1 MARILMVLASAPGE
15 PTGNL
20 DHRLELTAALTA
32 QAALDDAAY
41 GEASWPA
48 LRILPD
54 GARRPAALVRVDAG
68 WALQGPAGE
77 DSALWDF
84 EGRVF
89 RPGEYVTVRRAGGEE
104 LVFRIVEV
112 EPD

>member
-1 MARILMVLASAPGE
+1 MARVVMVLASGPGV
-15 PTGNL
+15 PAGDL
-20 DHRLELTAALTA
+20 DYRLELTATLTP
-32 QAALDDAAY
+32 QATLDEAAY
-41 GEASWPA
+41 GEGAWHA
-48 LRILPD
+48 VRILPD
-54 GARRPAALVRVDAG
+54 GSRRPAELVRNDDG

>member
-1 MARILMVLASAPGE
+1 MARIVMVLASAPGK
-15 PTGNL
+15 PAGNVG
-20 DHRLELTAALTA
+20 HRLELTAVLTPRA
-32 QAALDDAAY
+32 GLDAAAY
-41 GEASWPA
+41 GETPWPA
-48 LRILPD
+48 VRLLPD
-54 GARRPAALVRVDAG
+54 GARRQAALVRVEEG

-77 DSALWDF
+77 DSALWAF

-112 EPD
+112 GPD

>member
-1 MARILMVLASAPGE
+1 MARVVMLLASGPGAPAGDL
-15 PTGNL
+15 NY
-20 DHRLELTAALTA
+20 RLELTATLTP
-32 QAALDDAAY
+32 QAALDD
-41 GEASWPA
+41 GTWPA
-48 LRILPD
+48 VRVLPD
-54 GARRPAALVRVDAG
+54 GTRRQAQLVRVDEG

-104 LVFRIVEV
+104 FVFRIVEV
-112 EPD
+112 ESD

>member
-1 MARILMVLASAPGE
+1 MARVVMLLASAPGA
-15 PTGNL
+15 PAGNL
-20 DHRLELTAALTA
+20 NYRLELTANLTT
-32 QAALDDAAY
+32 QAALDEAAY
-41 GEASWPA
+41 GAGAWQA
-48 LRILPD
+48 VRILPD
-54 GARRPAALVRVDAG
+54 GSRRPAELVRIDDG

-104 LVFRIVEV
+104 FVFRIVEV

>member
-1 MARILMVLASAPGE
+1 MARVVMLLASGPGE
-15 PTGNL
+15 PAGNV
-20 DHRLELTAALTA
+20 DYRLELNAPLTP
-32 QAALDDAAY
+32 QAALDESAY
-41 GEASWPA
+41 SDGPWSA
-48 LRILPD
+48 LRVLPD
-54 GARRPAALVRVDAG
+54 GSQRPAALVRIDEG

>member
-1 MARILMVLASAPGE
+1 MARVVMLLASGPGE
-15 PTGNL
+15 PAGNV
-20 DHRLELTAALTA
+20 DYRLELNAALTP
-32 QAALDDAAY
+32 QAALDEAAY
-41 GEASWPA
+41 AGPWSA
-48 LRILPD
+48 LRVLPD
-54 GARRPAALVRVDAG
+54 GSRRPAELVRTNGG

-89 RPGEYVTVRRAGGEE
+89 RPGEYVTVRRSGGEE

>member
-1 MARILMVLASAPGE
+1 MARVVMLLASGPGAPAGD
-15 PTGNL
+15 L
-20 DHRLELTAALTA
+20 DYRLELTATLTP
-32 QAALDDAAY
+32 QGALDEAAY
-41 GEASWPA
+41 GEGAWPA
-48 LRILPD
+48 VRILPD
-54 GARRPAALVRVDAG
+54 GSRHPAGLVRIETG

-104 LVFRIVEV
+104 LIFRIVEV

>member
-1 MARILMVLASAPGE
+1 MARMTMVLASGPGE
-15 PTGNL
+15 PEGNV
-20 DHRLELTAALTA
+20 DYRLELNAALTP
-32 QAALDDAAY
+32 QAALEGA
-41 GEASWPA
+41 GPWEA

-54 GARRPAALVRVDAG
+54 GSRREAALVRVDDG
-68 WALQGPAGE
+68 LALQGPAGE